1 MVKVKL
7 GDDILDGENRLL
19 LYVHW
24 RKLEVEK
31 ALIDLERKNSRLLT
45 FPAWL
50 CNMESSEIL

>member
-31 ALIDLERKNSRLLT
+31 ALIDLER
-45 FPAWL
+45 
-50 CNMESSEIL
+50 